1 MKQESPPA
9 PSPPTIVES
18 HSQQQTL
25 QPHPY
30 HAQYATKPPST
41 PSPNSH
47 AATYPPQA
55 QPPAGQPAAVTP
67 TTSAP
72 YYPHASVAAAMSGY
86 QHSPY
91 HSHYL
96 PHYGSGNHAPQPYA
110 AAPPPHTAVP
120 VQQQQQQQASKFP
133 PEAIASPKRKSNPS
147 KMAISP
153 NNKQQPPPPPRG
165 KQLTSPSKQGGD
177 ANMTSATSTSLTS
190 SSLTRNYKNA
200 AFGHNFTPLER
211 NSSSNSSSRTVSTVS
226 TISVDAELLMRGS
239 GGSNNAPTTP
249 GAAAAGGGGGVVPLE
264 RIDSQRL
271 QWQQQ
276 EAQQQAKMSLENLSP
291 PPSSTVLGR
300 QHQQQQQQPQPYHQH
315 QHPPANPHPLRHAY
329 TTMGYRSSGRLSISG
344 GSGSNSSGAGPGNS
358 VRFSKLSDMSV
369 SFNLS
374 ASIGLTRS
382 ASLPGLRTSGDNTY
396 DKDELCEDSLLLPSR
411 FDEEDEEQVDELLRG
426 VGGASSH
433 IGSWKQASWM
443 TASMNHSRNM
453 SKSDL
458 PGPEFGKCSGGTAT
472 TALSS
477 GRGSD

>member
-1 MKQESPPA
+1 
-9 PSPPTIVES
+9 
-18 HSQQQTL
+18 
-25 QPHPY
+25 
-30 HAQYATKPPST
+30 
-41 PSPNSH
+41 
-47 AATYPPQA
+47 
-55 QPPAGQPAAVTP
+55 
-67 TTSAP
+67 
-72 YYPHASVAAAMSGY
+72 
-86 QHSPY
+86 
-91 HSHYL
+91 
-96 PHYGSGNHAPQPYA
+96 
-110 AAPPPHTAVP
+110 
-120 VQQQQQQQASKFP
+120 
-133 PEAIASPKRKSNPS
+133 
-147 KMAISP
+147 
-153 NNKQQPPPPPRG
+153 
-165 KQLTSPSKQGGD
+165 
-177 ANMTSATSTSLTS
+177 
-190 SSLTRNYKNA
+190 
-200 AFGHNFTPLER
+200 
-211 NSSSNSSSRTVSTVS
+211 
-226 TISVDAELLMRGS
+226 
-239 GGSNNAPTTP
+239 
-249 GAAAAGGGGGVVPLE
+249 
-264 RIDSQRL
+264 
-271 QWQQQ
+271 
-276 EAQQQAKMSLENLSP
+276 MSLENLSP
-291 PPSSTVLGR
+291 PPSSAVLGR

-477 GRGSD
+477 GRGSDVGGGGFGANVPKKPHVIQTSPATGGAGGVNELHSSSSGKASSVFSFTQTRGSSKSSGSADSFNGTPNAAGGGGGGGSYARGSHGRQQQRYIVSGSNASFTGMSFTSEGGRSSTSSWLAPYRGMDSVGSDINPWSDEVRSIMSDISTDLLALDLAETPPPSSVPQPPPRSNE

>member
-1 MKQESPPA
+1 
-9 PSPPTIVES
+9 
-18 HSQQQTL
+18 
-25 QPHPY
+25 
-30 HAQYATKPPST
+30 
-41 PSPNSH
+41 
-47 AATYPPQA
+47 
-55 QPPAGQPAAVTP
+55 
-67 TTSAP
+67 
-72 YYPHASVAAAMSGY
+72 
-86 QHSPY
+86 
-91 HSHYL
+91 
-96 PHYGSGNHAPQPYA
+96 
-110 AAPPPHTAVP
+110 
-120 VQQQQQQQASKFP
+120 
-133 PEAIASPKRKSNPS
+133 
-147 KMAISP
+147 
-153 NNKQQPPPPPRG
+153 
-165 KQLTSPSKQGGD
+165 
-177 ANMTSATSTSLTS
+177 
-190 SSLTRNYKNA
+190 
-200 AFGHNFTPLER
+200 
-211 NSSSNSSSRTVSTVS
+211 
-226 TISVDAELLMRGS
+226 
-239 GGSNNAPTTP
+239 
-249 GAAAAGGGGGVVPLE
+249 
-264 RIDSQRL
+264 
-271 QWQQQ
+271 
-276 EAQQQAKMSLENLSP
+276 MSLENLSP
-291 PPSSTVLGR
+291 PPSSAVLGR

-477 GRGSD
+477 GRGSDVGGGGFGANVPKKPHVIQTSPATGGAGGVNELHSSSSGKASSVFSFTQTRGSSKSSGSADSFNGTPNAAGGGGGGGSRRLVGWEYLLWRMVFDPCSYCPHLQQPHPSQE